1 MWQLMEAP
9 SLIQQIEMWLD
20 LIDKYGA
27 DEWSSCDMEAD
38 GWQLLLR
45 CRTNDIVGNCMV
57 IATIR
62 LDEKLQNKG
71 RLKSFLNY
79 LSDVT
84 PWPTIAIE
92 QIENKDLIRFCKKN
106 KFTQI
111 SPRYSDSFRIEK
123 DKLIRFNVDE
133 FQAYI

>member
-1 MWQLMEAP
+1 M
-9 SLIQQIEMWLD
+9 D

-62 LDEKLQNKG
+62 LDEKLQNK
-71 RLKSFLNY
+71 
-79 LSDVT
+79 
-84 PWPTIAIE
+84 
-92 QIENKDLIRFCKKN
+92 DLIRFCKKN